1 MRRPG
6 RRGFLGIIVVVLLL
20 LLFLKMC
27 VRIVPGD
34 GPQQLVPSERPAA
47 AEAGSLLIPVEGVPP
62 TALTDT
68 FTQARA
74 GGARPHDAIDIM
86 AARGRAVLAAADGR
100 IEKLFTS
107 VDGGL
112 TIYQRS
118 GDGRRIYYYAHLD
131 GYARG
136 LAEGQ
141 SVRRGRRS
149 PRSGVRAMPIRQRR
163 ICILPLTRLRRASHG
178 TGAERSILTLCWR
191 GRSDEPTCP
200 SRRHDVEAR
209 PAF

>member
-6 RRGFLGIIVVVLLL
+6 RRGWVGIIVAVLLL

-27 VRIVPGD
+27 VRIVPG
-34 GPQQLVPSERPAA
+34 GPERTASPPQHPAA
-47 AEAGSLLIPVEGVPP
+47 AEAGPLSIPVEGVPP

-107 VDGGL
+107 EDGGL

-118 GDGRRIYYYAHLD
+118 GDGRRINYYAHLG
-131 GYARG
+131 GYACG

-141 SVRRGRRS
+141 NVRRGQKIGTVGSTGNADPSAPHLHFAVNEIR
-149 PRSGVRAMPIRQRR
+149 PGEPWYGGRAINPYPLLARPIR
-163 ICILPLTRLRRASHG
+163 
-178 TGAERSILTLCWR
+178 
-191 GRSDEPTCP
+191 
-200 SRRHDVEAR
+200 
-209 PAF
+209 

>member
-6 RRGFLGIIVVVLLL
+6 RRGCVSIIIAALL

-34 GPQQLVPSERPAA
+34 GPEQPVPSRRPAA

-62 TALTDT
+62 SALTDT

-100 IEKLFTS
+100 VEKLFTS
-107 VDGGL
+107 QDGGL
-112 TIYQRS
+112 TIYERS
-118 GDGRRIYYYAHLD
+118 PDGRRIYYYAHLD
-131 GYARG
+131 GYAPG

-141 SVRRGRRS
+141 VLKRGQKIATVGSTGNADPTAPHLHFAVNDIAPNEPWYKGRAINPYPLLARSVR
-149 PRSGVRAMPIRQRR
+149 
-163 ICILPLTRLRRASHG
+163 
-178 TGAERSILTLCWR
+178 
-191 GRSDEPTCP
+191 
-200 SRRHDVEAR
+200 
-209 PAF
+209 

>member
-6 RRGFLGIIVVVLLL
+6 RRGWAGIALAILLV

-34 GPQQLVPSERPAA
+34 APAPVHSPGQGLAAA
-47 AEAGSLLIPVEGVPP
+47 AETGSLLIPVEGVPP
-62 TALTDT
+62 SALTDT

-86 AARGRAVLAAADGR
+86 AARGRAVLAVADGR
-100 IEKLFTS
+100 IEKLFSS
-107 VDGGL
+107 VEGGL

-131 GYARG
+131 AYAPG
-136 LAEGQ
+136 LAQGQ
-141 SVRRGRRS
+141 GVRRGQKIGMVGS
-149 PRSGVRAMPIRQRR
+149 TGNADPAAPHLHFAVHEMAPGEPWHAGRAINPY
-163 ICILPLTRLRRASHG
+163 PLL
-178 TGAERSILTLCWR
+178 
-191 GRSDEPTCP
+191 
-200 SRRHDVEAR
+200 AR
-209 PAF
+209 PLK

>member
-6 RRGFLGIIVVVLLL
+6 RRGWVGIIVAVLLL

-27 VRIVPGD
+27 VRIVPG
-34 GPQQLVPSERPAA
+34 VPERAALPPKRPAA
-47 AEAGSLLIPVEGVPP
+47 AEAEPLSIPVEGVPP

-107 VDGGL
+107 EDGGL

-118 GDGRRIYYYAHLD
+118 QDGRRIYYYAHLG

-141 SVRRGRRS
+141 NVRRGQKIGTVGSTGNADPSAPHLHFAVNEIRPGEPWYR
-149 PRSGVRAMPIRQRR
+149 GRATNPYPLLARPIR
-163 ICILPLTRLRRASHG
+163 
-178 TGAERSILTLCWR
+178 
-191 GRSDEPTCP
+191 
-200 SRRHDVEAR
+200 
-209 PAF
+209 

>member
-6 RRGFLGIIVVVLLL
+6 RRGWVGIIVAVLLL

-27 VRIVPGD
+27 VRIVPG
-34 GPQQLVPSERPAA
+34 GPERTGPPPLRPAA
-47 AEAGSLLIPVEGVPP
+47 AETGPLLIPVEGVPP

-86 AARGRAVLAAADGR
+86 AARGRAVLAASDGR

-107 VDGGL
+107 ADGGL
-112 TIYQRS
+112 TIYERS
-118 GDGRRIYYYAHLD
+118 PDGRRIFYYAHLD
-131 GYARG
+131 GYAAG

-141 SVRRGRRS
+141 SVRRGQKIATVGS
-149 PRSGVRAMPIRQRR
+149 TGNADPSAPHLHFAMNEIAPGEPWYGGRAINPYPLLARPIR
-163 ICILPLTRLRRASHG
+163 
-178 TGAERSILTLCWR
+178 
-191 GRSDEPTCP
+191 
-200 SRRHDVEAR
+200 
-209 PAF
+209 

>member
-6 RRGFLGIIVVVLLL
+6 RRGCVSIIIAALL

-34 GPQQLVPSERPAA
+34 GPEQPVPSRRPAA

-62 TALTDT
+62 SALTDT

-100 IEKLFTS
+100 VEKLFMS
-107 VDGGL
+107 EDGGL
-112 TIYQRS
+112 TIYERS
-118 GDGRRIYYYAHLD
+118 PDGRRIYYYAHLD
-131 GYARG
+131 GYAPG

-141 SVRRGRRS
+141 VVKRGQKIATVGSTGNADPTAPHLHFAVNDIAPNEPWYKGRAINPYPLLARSVR
-149 PRSGVRAMPIRQRR
+149 
-163 ICILPLTRLRRASHG
+163 
-178 TGAERSILTLCWR
+178 
-191 GRSDEPTCP
+191 
-200 SRRHDVEAR
+200 
-209 PAF
+209 

>member
-6 RRGFLGIIVVVLLL
+6 RRGWVGIIVAVLLL

-27 VRIVPGD
+27 VRIVPG
-34 GPQQLVPSERPAA
+34 GPERTASPPQHPAA
-47 AEAGSLLIPVEGVPP
+47 AEAGPLSIPVEGVPP

-107 VDGGL
+107 EDGGL

-131 GYARG
+131 AYAPG

-141 SVRRGRRS
+141 MVKRGQKIAMVGS
-149 PRSGVRAMPIRQRR
+149 SGNADPSAPHLHFAVNEIRPDEPWYGGRAINPYPLLARPIR
-163 ICILPLTRLRRASHG
+163 
-178 TGAERSILTLCWR
+178 
-191 GRSDEPTCP
+191 
-200 SRRHDVEAR
+200 
-209 PAF
+209 

>member
-6 RRGFLGIIVVVLLL
+6 RRGCLGIITAVLLL

-34 GPQQLVPSERPAA
+34 GPEQRAVPERPAA

-62 TALTDT
+62 SALTDT

-74 GGARPHDAIDIM
+74 GGVRPHDAIDIM

-107 VDGGL
+107 ADGGL
-112 TIYQRS
+112 TIYERS
-118 GDGRRIYYYAHLD
+118 LDGRLIYYYAHLD
-131 GYARG
+131 GYAPG

-141 SVRRGRRS
+141 MVKRGQKIATVGSTGNADPAAPHLHFAVNEIR
-149 PRSGVRAMPIRQRR
+149 PGEPWYGGRAINPYPLLARPIR
-163 ICILPLTRLRRASHG
+163 
-178 TGAERSILTLCWR
+178 
-191 GRSDEPTCP
+191 
-200 SRRHDVEAR
+200 
-209 PAF
+209 